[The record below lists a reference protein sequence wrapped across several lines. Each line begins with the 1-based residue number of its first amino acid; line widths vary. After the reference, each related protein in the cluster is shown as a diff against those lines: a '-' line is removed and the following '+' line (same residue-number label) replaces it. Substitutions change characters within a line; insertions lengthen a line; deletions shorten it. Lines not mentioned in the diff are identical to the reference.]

1 MQPIHCTLG
10 GLDTLIVES
19 GEASLDRPLII
30 AIHGRGAS
38 AEDLIPIL
46 PEIFPN
52 SVVGIF
58 PNGPLCMQ
66 LGAWGLG
73 HAWYE
78 LGSDQPQTLR
88 ESRQQL
94 TTLLNEVREKFQV
107 PLDRTFLSGFSQG
120 AVMTLE
126 VGLRYPERLAGLI
139 ALSGYLPEPD
149 VIIQEAVR
157 DPKRQ
162 ILVAHGTSD
171 DVVPVEAGRLVNR
184 ELVELGYK
192 VAYREF
198 PVGHSID
205 FDEMAFIR
213 DWIQSRLDAAE

>member
-1 MQPIHCTLG
+1 MQSTHTTLC
-10 GLDTLIVES
+10 GLDALIVEN
-19 GEASLDRPLII
+19 GKASADRPLVI

-38 AEDLIPIL
+38 AEDLVPIL
-46 PEIFPN
+46 PEIFPDDFL
-52 SVVGIF
+52 GIF

-66 LGAWGLG
+66 LGAWGIG

-78 LGSDQPQTLR
+78 LGSDQPETLR
-88 ESRQQL
+88 ESRKQL
-94 TTLLNEVREKFQV
+94 TGLLDEVRKKFKV

-139 ALSGYLPEPD
+139 ALSGYMPELD
-149 VIIQEAVR
+149 VIVQEAIR
-157 DPKRQ
+157 DSERHV
-162 ILVAHGTSD
+162 LVAHGIHD

-184 ELVELGYK
+184 ELVQLGYQ
-192 VAYREF
+192 VDYREF

-205 FDEMAFIR
+205 FEEIGFIR
-213 DWIQSRLDAAE
+213 EWVNARLG